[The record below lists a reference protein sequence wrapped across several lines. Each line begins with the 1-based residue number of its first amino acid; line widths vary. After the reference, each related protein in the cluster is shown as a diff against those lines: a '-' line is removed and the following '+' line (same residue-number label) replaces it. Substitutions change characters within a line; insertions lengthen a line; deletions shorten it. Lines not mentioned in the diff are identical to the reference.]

1 MFDMLTKTYSKVIG
15 YQFAPIIVI
24 LIFKQKRV
32 EIFCYR
38 GKSVRVKEL
47 TTELGRGELISG
59 ASLKRNLT
67 GLDCAYFLHWSFK
80 SWYRSKVFYFYRR
93 WTTFWSRRKCTTL
106 CSRRRG
112 SSMIIGILEDFFA

>member
-47 TTELGRGELISG
+47 TTELGRVDLRDNDPGVKS
-59 ASLKRNLT
+59 SLST
-67 GLDCAYFLHWSFK
+67 PG
-80 SWYRSKVFYFYRR
+80 
-93 WTTFWSRRKCTTL
+93 
-106 CSRRRG
+106 
-112 SSMIIGILEDFFA
+112 